1 MKKTKYLLCLA
12 IALFVMPNLVFAQ
25 VGDIDED
32 GFEVIG
38 ETTKYYKTVTVYNN
52 GGMST
57 QSFGN
62 DLEAISSV
70 TYEIPKS
77 VYDAVNPNSINN
89 YSINDSSTI
98 ETTYKEMTT
107 SLLANGNTY
116 RYRNILHWKIMPATR
131 QYDIIGIGFY
141 ASVKPKNDTLYF
153 TQEYTKNGTDY
164 SSTIGTR
171 QIFSNGASVT
181 FKLPISTSVTS
192 LQQTL
197 YFDIEKT
204 NPSSTIISQGAFGD
218 YAHAISNSVGL
229 LNAVNHEVIGSA
241 GIVHASNMVSKYD
254 TMSVAE
260 VEWTGTW

>member
-1 MKKTKYLLCLA
+1 MKKIKYLLCLA

-57 QSFGN
+57 QSLGN

-77 VYDAVNPNSINN
+77 VYDAVDPNSINN
-89 YSINDSSTI
+89 YSINASTTV
-98 ETTYKEMTT
+98 ETTYKYMTT
-107 SLLANGNTY
+107 SITTNGNTF
-116 RYRNILHWKIMPATR
+116 RYKNILYWKIIPATR
-131 QYDIIGIGFY
+131 QYDIIGIGY
-141 ASVKPKNDTLYF
+141 LGSVKPKDDTLYF
-153 TQEYTKNGTDY
+153 TQEYTKSGTNY

-181 FKLPISTSVTS
+181 FKLPTSTSVTS

-197 YFDIEKT
+197 YFDVAKVDPT
-204 NPSSTIISQGAFGD
+204 STIIRQDAYGD
-218 YAHAISNSVGL
+218 YAHATSNSVGL

>member
-1 MKKTKYLLCLA
+1 MKKIKYLLCLA

-38 ETTKYYKTVTVYNN
+38 ETTKYYKTITVYNN

-57 QSFGN
+57 QSLGN

-77 VYDAVNPNSINN
+77 VYDAVDPNSINN

-107 SLLANGNTY
+107 TLLANGNTF
-116 RYRNILHWKIMPATR
+116 RYRNVLYWKIIPATR
-131 QYDIIGIGFY
+131 QYDIIGIGY
-141 ASVKPKNDTLYF
+141 LGSVKPKNDTLYF
-153 TQEYTKNGTDY
+153 TQEYTKSGTEY

-181 FKLPISTSVTS
+181 FKLPTSTSVTV
-192 LQQTL
+192 LKQTL
-197 YFDIEKT
+197 YFDIEKVD
-204 NPSSTIISQGAFGD
+204 PSSTIINQAAYGD
-218 YAHAISNSVGL
+218 YAHATSNSVGL

-241 GIVHASNMVSKYD
+241 GIVHATNMVSKFD
-254 TMSVAE
+254 TMSVAQ
-260 VEWTGTW
+260 VYWSGSW